1 MELQYPYREPGQRSL
16 CWTRQ
21 GSSVDLM
28 HCSLITAKAAII
40 ILDINWFHANRH
52 TSTHQWRLFIKH
64 TDGYEFSPLLHTTC
78 GPSTVQP
85 LETHLFRLTAQLTL
99 SVMDPFG
106 GHPGAITNRVEG
118 KILTNVV

>member
-1 MELQYPYREPGQRSL
+1 LTLIGFMPIATHQHING
-16 CWTRQ
+16 
-21 GSSVDLM
+21 G
-28 HCSLITAKAAII
+28 CSL
-40 ILDINWFHANRH
+40 
-52 TSTHQWRLFIKH
+52 S
-64 TDGYEFSPLLHTTC
+64 EFSPLLHTTC

-85 LETHLFRLTAQLTL
+85 LETLLFRLTAQLTL